1 MVMERVNELFELLE
15 VLQDG
20 SGVADV
26 QRVRAQLMSAL
37 HELLRYMARE
47 DAESVVLAYLERRTR
62 YTLSNGFKAY
72 EVARFTGL
80 SNVVVGRVL
89 HGLER
94 VGVVQRGRLRGE
106 WHFRRESIRAL
117 TSVEAVQDVQDAV
130 DPAAHGVQ
138 DSDDPVRLDRGNVAE
153 PEECQVDEQD
163 MVDVQD
169 AVDPAA
175 HGVQDVA
182 DLARRDDQDAVDPVA
197 HVMQDDSDPVVVPI
211 EAEDVNRRWQAFVE
225 RLKTAS
231 PAAWRCLAGSYLE
244 VVKGAVCVYLRS
256 EMALVYIRASEQRK
270 ESVKMAVRKVMDMPN
285 ARVVFRVQD
294 GDDLA
299 THGVQDAGD
308 LAHRDEHDAGHP
320 VVDSAQEGGGTTGH
334 GVQDVADL
342 ARRDDQDAVDPVA
355 HVMQDDS
362 DPVVVPIEAEDVN
375 RRWQAF
381 VERLKTASPAAW
393 RCLAG
398 SYLEVVKGAVCVYL
412 RSEMA
417 LVYIRASEQRK
428 ESVKMAVRKVMDMPN
443 ARVVFRVQDGDD
455 LATHGV
461 QDAGDLAHRDEH
473 DAGHPVVDSAQE
485 GGGTTGHGVQDV
497 DDPAKCEHTLC
508 KAVLALTLDQP
519 IEVYRDLFARWAQR
533 YTSVEC
539 AMCKRVRDWVSVV
552 PDSVSAVESMQK
564 RVCNL
569 LKQRLEKPVEVEEYP
584 PPRGEYSER
593 QMAWLRCIL
602 GFIDTR
608 GSASVMKLVS
618 QLRVEKLCRV
628 DEWQEAER
636 FIRYVASVGECGLR
650 LDGEI
655 VSRMKVK

>member
-334 GVQDVADL
+334 GVQDV
-342 ARRDDQDAVDPVA
+342 
-355 HVMQDDS
+355 
-362 DPVVVPIEAEDVN
+362 
-375 RRWQAF
+375 
-381 VERLKTASPAAW
+381 
-393 RCLAG
+393 
-398 SYLEVVKGAVCVYL
+398 
-412 RSEMA
+412 
-417 LVYIRASEQRK
+417 
-428 ESVKMAVRKVMDMPN
+428 
-443 ARVVFRVQDGDD
+443 
-455 LATHGV
+455 
-461 QDAGDLAHRDEH
+461 
-473 DAGHPVVDSAQE
+473 
-485 GGGTTGHGVQDV
+485 